1 MYVSPREGF
10 QMAIKLCPDLASS
23 YYAKAV
29 NYFREAKLKFVEE
42 IGNPAYAP
50 AYDLTAR
57 TKANST
63 LLSFV

>member
-1 MYVSPREGF
+1 MV
-10 QMAIKLCPDLASS
+10 D
-23 YYAKAV
+23 
-29 NYFREAKLKFVEE
+29 YFRDEKLKFVEE
-42 IGNPAYAP
+42 IENPAYAPAYAP